1 MTSFQELTNA
11 IVLSLPISGKDQPPD
26 LLGPILMPFTDLI
39 IQIDQKVSFQIL
51 NLILERVVYMCSF
64 WNSSH
69 AIPL

>member
-51 NLILERVVYMCSF
+51 NLILERVD
-64 WNSSH
+64 
-69 AIPL
+69 LD

>member
-64 WNSSH
+64 WNGSH
-69 AIPL
+69 AIHL